1 MEMRVLFLASY
12 FPKPGNPEMGTWALS
27 QAQALAR
34 QEIELLVVSCTS
46 KVPTFLAQTSGARAY
61 AHCPATYTWPG
72 GVQVRYPSWTYY
84 PIEPFKT
91 WAFVH
96 PQAYLTLAYWSIHN
110 QLQKIIRDFK
120 PDILFCNHSLPDG
133 WIASHF
139 ASRYNIP
146 LITLD
151 HDYYEILACDRF
163 PHRYSAMQFVAERA
177 WAMLAVSKNMEN
189 HLKRLFPKTHI
200 LTQHNG
206 IDPISLSLFQKQR
219 PEKLSGK
226 KVILSCAFFAERK
239 GIPLLIES
247 FCSIAP
253 KHPDTLLRII
263 GSGPDQEKIQ
273 EAVTLHDLAQ
283 QVQLIG
289 KKTHQEVLQEMV
301 WADFFA
307 LTGWD
312 EPFATVYLEAM
323 AAGKP
328 IICCNDGGI
337 TDVVFNQIHGLVV
350 PPKDFS
356 AAAAAL
362 DSMLTNDIKRIE
374 MGHNCQQLVQHEL
387 TWDAQI
393 SKLLNLFKLAIA

>member
-1 MEMRVLFLASY
+1 MRVLFLASY

-34 QEIELLVVSCTS
+34 QDIELLVVSCTS
-46 KVPTFLAQTSGARAY
+46 KVPKFLARTPGARAY
-61 AHCPATYTWPG
+61 AHCPATHTWPG
-72 GVQVRYPSWTYY
+72 GVHVCYPSWAYY
-84 PIEPFKT
+84 PIKPFKT
-91 WAFVH
+91 WAFAN
-96 PQAYLTLAYWSIHN
+96 PTSYLTLAYWSVHN
-110 QLQKIIRDFK
+110 QLQKLIKEFQ

-133 WIASHF
+133 WVTAHF
-139 ASRYNIP
+139 ASRHGIP

-151 HDYYEILACDRF
+151 HDYDEILACDRF
-163 PHRYSAMQFVAERA
+163 PCRASAMKVVADQA
-177 WAMLAVSKNMEN
+177 WAMLAVSKKMEYI
-189 HLKRLFPKTHI
+189 LKQLFPSANV

-206 IDPISLSLFQKQR
+206 IDLISSSLFQKIR
-219 PEKLSGK
+219 PPKLRDK
-226 KVILSCAFFAERK
+226 KLILVCAFFAERK
-239 GIPLLIES
+239 GIPLLIKS
-247 FCSIAP
+247 FCSIAA
-253 KHPDTLLRII
+253 KHPDALLRII
-263 GSGPDQEKIQ
+263 GSGPDQEKIR
-273 EAVTLHDLAQ
+273 ETTKLHDLTQ

-289 KKTHQEVLQEMV
+289 KKNHQEVLQEMV
-301 WADFFA
+301 WADCFA
-307 LTGWD
+307 LTSWD

-356 AAAAAL
+356 ATAAAL
-362 DSMLTNDIKRIE
+362 DSMLTNDRKRIE

-393 SKLLNLFKLAIA
+393 SKLMNLFKLAVG